1 MAIGA
6 RLKLVGLFRQT
17 DQYRSWRAA
26 TRVVCIGLLAMLCAC
41 TIKPQALEE
50 TTVAE
55 FAAANLEAVT
65 ADQEPLDGVIDL
77 YEAMARALKY
87 NLDYKVE
94 LMEKALKIRNLDLAH
109 YKLLPDLVASSGY
122 AGRSNF
128 SGGNSRLLSGKG
140 WFQDK
145 GDLGT
150 ESLQS
155 STSQER
161 EIFSSDVTFTWN
173 VLDFG
178 LSYVRAKQSADE
190 VLIAEQLKRK
200 VVNRVI
206 EDVRTAY
213 WRAVSYER
221 LIRKLRVLDG
231 RVKKALT
238 NTRALYK
245 NRETS
250 LITVLTYERELI
262 EIKRELQRL
271 EADLKI
277 AKAQLAAL
285 MNLPPGTK
293 FRLVHTKRRIKSLL
307 LKGHPDEMIA
317 MALRNRPEM
326 HEVQYRLRI
335 NDNERDAALLEL
347 LPSLHGSA
355 GVNYDSNEFLFNQH
369 WLSWGAKASW
379 NLLNVFRYPARK
391 SVVAAQD
398 ELLKQRALAL
408 TMAIMTQVHVS
419 RVRFLQNRKQLAT
432 AAEFYNV
439 QSRLLRQIRTEAEA
453 DRVSEQT
460 LIREEMNTLVA
471 DVKFDIAFAELHNS
485 FANVYASMGLD
496 PYAEG
501 DFDVSRSVQSLS
513 KALRNV
519 WIERGDFSQAKFAA
533 K

>member
-1 MAIGA
+1 MGI
-6 RLKLVGLFRQT
+6 FRGKGWRKHQ
-17 DQYRSWRAA
+17 RAA
-26 TRVVCIGLLAMLCAC
+26 NRLICAGLMSVLAAC
-41 TIKPQALEE
+41 SVTPQAFDE

-65 ADQEPLDGVIDL
+65 ANQEKPKGAIDL

-94 LMEKALKIRNLDLAH
+94 LMEKALRIRNLDLAH
-109 YKLLPDLVASSGY
+109 YKLLPSLVANSGY
-122 AGRSNF
+122 AGRSNY
-128 SGGNSRLLSGKG
+128 SGGNSRLLAGKG
-140 WFQDK
+140 LFQDE
-145 GDLGT
+145 GDLGA

-155 STSQER
+155 STSQEKDLL
-161 EIFSSDVTFTWN
+161 SSDVTFTWN

-178 LSYVRAKQSADE
+178 LSYVRAKQAADE

-200 VVNRVI
+200 VINRII

-231 RVKKALT
+231 RVKKALA

-271 EADLKI
+271 EADLKV
-277 AKAQLAAL
+277 AKSQLAAL

-293 FRLVHTKRRIKSLL
+293 FRLVHTKRRVKSLA
-307 LKGHPDEMIA
+307 LKARPDDMIA
-317 MALRNRPEM
+317 TAMRKRPELL
-326 HEVQYRLRI
+326 EVQYRIRI
-335 NDNERDAALLEL
+335 NENEADAALLEL
-347 LPSLHGSA
+347 LPSLQGYA
-355 GVNYDSNEFLFNQH
+355 GANYDSNEFLFNQH
-369 WLSWGAKASW
+369 WLTWGAKASW

-391 SVVAAQD
+391 GVVAAQD
-398 ELLKQRALAL
+398 ELLRQRALAL

-419 RVRFLQNRKQLAT
+419 RVRFLQNRKQLRT

-439 QSRLLRQIRTEAEA
+439 QSRLLRQIRTEAQA

-471 DVKFDIAFAELHNS
+471 DVKYDIAFAELHNA
-485 FANVYASMGLD
+485 FANIYASIGLD
-496 PYAEG
+496 PYAQNG
-501 DFDVSRSVQSLS
+501 FDPSMSVGQLS
-513 KALRNV
+513 KVLRNV

-533 K
+533 R